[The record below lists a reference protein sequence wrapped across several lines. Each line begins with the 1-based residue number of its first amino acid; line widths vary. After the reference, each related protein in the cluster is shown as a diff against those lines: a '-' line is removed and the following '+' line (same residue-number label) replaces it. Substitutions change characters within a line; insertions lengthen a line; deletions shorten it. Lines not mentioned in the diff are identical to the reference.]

1 MQIFYLHIYLIYQL
15 AAISELPPGTI
26 IAWIPGADEQPPNR
40 WEICDGRPITEGKW
54 EGKNTPDLTHA
65 FLIGGVK
72 EDVDVHEDG
81 PKPFLGHYNVEDFK
95 ISGEEFQPLT
105 ENKFCAKDSR
115 TGCATANCNCPAGQ
129 EFISTIATFK
139 DIQLPPPEHNL
150 PTYEVVY
157 IMRVRQIYHIYSVS
171 EH

>member
-1 MQIFYLHIYLIYQL
+1 MSLQL
-15 AAISELPPGTI
+15 NVINKIHDVAILELPPGTI

-81 PKPFLGHYNVEDFK
+81 PKPFLINHNDFK
-95 ISGEEFQPLT
+95 ISGEEFQPQT
-105 ENKFCAKDSR
+105 ENTFCAKESR
-115 TGCATANCNCPAGQ
+115 ASASCASVEN
-129 EFISTIATFK
+129 FISTIATFK
-139 DIQLPPPEHNL
+139 DVRLPPPEDNL

-157 IMRVRQIYHIYSVS
+157 IMRVR
-171 EH
+171 